1 MRPTVI
7 RLIAGG
13 ALGTAFSIALTLP
26 GSVVFPDEPPIRQ
39 LAAPKAPSAKVL
51 HAAPMVERATKASA
65 RPRVVVRRVYVP
77 SAGTVP
83 ATSAVRD
90 GPTRSKPLGKPVE
103 RAPAPVGQ
111 PVTPLAAPSAKP
123 VTEPAEEPTEADEP
137 KAEDPKKADEPKK
150 AKEPKAEKP
159 RKSEKP
165 KKSEKPRKSG
175 KPKQSKKPKA
185 RGSEKKAKPD
195 RKQDRDDQGEDR
207 RDEDEHGGGRGDD
220 SRRG

>member
-39 LAAPKAPSAKVL
+39 LATPEAPTATVL
-51 HAAPMVERATKASA
+51 HAAPMVERPTKAPTQ
-65 RPRVVVRRVYVP
+65 PRVVVRRVYVP

-83 ATSAVRD
+83 ATSAVRIA
-90 GPTRSKPLGKPVE
+90 PPRSKPPQKPVE
-103 RAPAPVGQ
+103 RAPAPVEQ
-111 PVTPLAAPSAKP
+111 QVTSLAAPPAEP
-123 VTEPAEEPTEADEP
+123 VTEPAEEPTEADAP
-137 KAEDPKKADEPKK
+137 KAEEPKKAEKPKK
-150 AKEPKAEKP
+150 AKEPKVEKP
-159 RKSEKP
+159 RKSEP
-165 KKSEKPRKSG
+165 KKSERPRKSG
-175 KPKQSKKPKA
+175 QPKQSKKSKA
-185 RGSEKKAKPD
+185 PGSQKKDKTD

-220 SRRG
+220 SSRG